1 MRQKQIVHTERGKTS
16 PSKSNTLLNWL
27 PWPCGRG
34 DEHLAGG
41 SSWPRTNA
49 LQWSSWVGR
58 EGCSGHP
65 WGHPAGTQPAPP
77 GVWDSTKSGSVSKKH
92 LLIFPSRDRG
102 KPSDIWDASVNF
114 LSMCV
119 FLTRQWVIA
128 GCRVAMIITGWAKRV
143 TSPWHLWGGPS
154 GQEVKRKTRTSNL
167 ISNNLRKV
175 WSKGTGKSIVCLMSS
190 KPSKGA
196 RFVKAQVMSTK
207 KVSWELPSSICQWGS
222 EGVPVL
228 LGSDRVQN
236 QKKNCFSIQ
245 WLNVE
250 PGAPGRP
257 EARNITLK
265 NGLSVLYNC
274 WYQVVPGV
282 ISKTELEKGAYP

>member
-16 PSKSNTLLNWL
+16 PSKSNRLLNWL

-41 SSWPRTNA
+41 SAHHGQGPMLSSEAPGWEEGDARDIPRGTPQGPSQLPWVFGTA
-49 LQWSSWVGR
+49 PSLQVS
-58 EGCSGHP
+58 
-65 WGHPAGTQPAPP
+65 P
-77 GVWDSTKSGSVSKKH
+77 GKH

-114 LSMCV
+114 LSMRV

-128 GCRVAMIITGWAKRV
+128 GCRVSMIITGWAKRV

-167 ISNNLRKV
+167 ISNNLWKV

-207 KVSWELPSSICQWGS
+207 EVSWDLLSSICQWGS
-222 EGVPVL
+222 ERIPVL
-228 LGSDRVQN
+228 IGSDSVQN
-236 QKKNCFSIQ
+236 QKEKLFFYTLIKCGTWS
-245 WLNVE
+245 
-250 PGAPGRP
+250 PR
-257 EARNITLK
+257 EAW
-265 NGLSVLYNC
+265 GQEYH
-274 WYQVVPGV
+274 
-282 ISKTELEKGAYP
+282 TEKWS